1 MKAVAYTVRECLILA
16 RTGGDMASFLW
27 VWI

>member
-1 MKAVAYTVRECLILA
+1 MKAVGYTVRECQILA
-16 RTGGDMASFLW
+16 RTGGDMVSFLW